1 MSLRRAFIAASLVA
15 VASAAAPATASA
27 DWLFT
32 PFIGGTFG
40 GNATL
45 NDAGLDVKNEFE
57 RRVSYGASLA
67 WMGAGVFGFE
77 ADFGYSPNFFR
88 AADNGSKINF
98 VGDGNETTLM
108 ANLVI
113 GAPIGA
119 VRPYASG
126 GFGLMKSKV
135 DNLDQFFDKP
145 SSTDW
150 GYDVG
155 GGVMGFFN
163 QNVGV
168 RGDIRYFRS
177 LQQNDSSTFDLALGD
192 FRFWRG
198 TVGVTFKF

>member
-1 MSLRRAFIAASLVA
+1 MSLRRAFIAASFVA
-15 VASAAAPATASA
+15 VTAAAPAPASA

-45 NDAGLDVKNEFE
+45 ADSGLDVKNEFE
-57 RRVSYGASLA
+57 RRLSYGASLA

-88 AADNGSKINF
+88 ADDNGSKINF

-108 ANLVI
+108 ANIVV
-113 GAPIGA
+113 GAPLGG
-119 VRPYASG
+119 VRPYALG
-126 GFGLMKSKV
+126 GLGVMRSKV
-135 DNLDQFFDKP
+135 DNVGQFFDKP
-145 SSTDW
+145 SSNDW
-150 GYDVG
+150 GYDLG
-155 GGVMGFFN
+155 GGVMGFFSE
-163 QNVGV
+163 NVAV

-177 LQQNDSSTFDLALGD
+177 LQENDASTFDLSLGS